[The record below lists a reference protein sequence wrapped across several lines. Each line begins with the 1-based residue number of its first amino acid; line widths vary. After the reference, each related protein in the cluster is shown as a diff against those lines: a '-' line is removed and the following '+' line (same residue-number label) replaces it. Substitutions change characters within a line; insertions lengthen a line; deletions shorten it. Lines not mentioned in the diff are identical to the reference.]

1 MEVLQTSPLA
11 TWVRRREPEI
21 GHDLTRKSGSLAS
34 LDAYQFLI
42 ISLPVRP
49 ERSRASGEVE
59 GEDPYIQSKTT
70 LGLSVRAES

>member
-1 MEVLQTSPLA
+1 
-11 TWVRRREPEI
+11 
-21 GHDLTRKSGSLAS
+21 LAS

-42 ISLPVRP
+42 ISLETAENPLSSCLEFVQTLTTPVRP